1 MIEIQNH
8 CKSWDE
14 NNLYGLAMT
23 QKLPVKDFIWVE
35 NKFSEDFIK
44 NYNENSYISNSF
56 EVDVKNILKNCIMI
70 NDLPFL
76 TGELKMES
84 LKDLQLSFR
93 RKKYVIHITNLK
105 QPLNQGKY
113 RKKSL
118 QPLDSYKTF
127 G

>member
-105 QPLNQGKY
+105 QPLNHGQV
-113 RKKSL
+113 
-118 QPLDSYKTF
+118 
-127 G
+127 